1 MGNLRTPA
9 PLRYLPLDVAAE
21 RFDVSVRTIRRRISD
36 GTIPGYRVG
45 GRLRVRED
53 HLERL
58 AEPLPTVAG
67 A

>member
-1 MGNLRTPA
+1 MTA
-9 PLRYLPLDVAAE
+9 KYLPLTVAAE
-21 RFDVSVRTIRRRISD
+21 QFEISTRTLRRRIAD

-53 HLERL
+53 HLDRL

-67 A
+67 GAR